1 MFNNSKK
8 AEEAVNARNHIGQ
21 GTHIEGSIE
30 SSGGLR
36 IDGSLKGEIE
46 ATGKLVIGE
55 KGQVKGKITCKDAE
69 IEGQIS
75 GSINSSGLLYF
86 KSTAQVEGEIY
97 AHQVKTDP
105 GAVINGT
112 IDMQSARQQTPSVNG
127 KAKKQ
132 AAKEAAATV

>member
-21 GTHIEGSIE
+21 GTTVKGAIE

-36 IDGSLKGEIE
+36 IDGRLEGEIE

-55 KGQVKGKITCKDAE
+55 KGEVDGKITCKDAE
-69 IEGQIS
+69 VEGSIK
-75 GSINSSGLLYF
+75 GSINSSGLLYL

-105 GAVINGT
+105 GAIVNGT
-112 IDMQSARQQTPSVNG
+112 IDMQSARQKTPSVNG
-127 KAKKQ
+127 QSKKEQVKAIQ
-132 AAKEAAATV
+132 